1 MYVWLVWR
9 AVVVTGMACRD
20 LVSEVLRSG
29 GGCARAVA
37 TRDTD
42 IEKCLRAS
50 GRVIYF
56 EASYS
61 IALCV
66 PTLPHIA

>member
-1 MYVWLVWR
+1 V
-9 AVVVTGMACRD
+9 
-20 LVSEVLRSG
+20 G

-42 IEKCLRAS
+42 IEKCLRAL

-56 EASYS
+56 ESSYS

-66 PTLPHIA
+66 PILPHIAYPIPRNRVPASSAELI